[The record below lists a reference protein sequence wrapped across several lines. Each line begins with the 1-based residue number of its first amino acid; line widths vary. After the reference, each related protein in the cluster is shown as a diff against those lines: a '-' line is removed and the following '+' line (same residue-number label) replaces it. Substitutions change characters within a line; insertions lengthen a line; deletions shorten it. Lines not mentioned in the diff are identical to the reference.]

1 VLTAPSPLPPRPA
14 ARRHRGQLWGAL
26 ACGLVFVVLVV
37 VAVVLLLAHV
47 DPVPRAVQAP
57 TPARPDQLVAGHCL
71 KALPDADEIGAVVVV
86 PCKSGHRA
94 EVVATVELAGDD
106 GGARPPS
113 EDLAATVEQTC
124 ARVAVLGAPPDAR
137 YVAWVPS
144 ADSWLRGDRRGLCL
158 LTAPTLVGSV
168 LS

>member
-1 VLTAPSPLPPRPA
+1 
-14 ARRHRGQLWGAL
+14 
-26 ACGLVFVVLVV
+26 VFVMLVV

-94 EVVATVELAGDD
+94 EVVATVELTGDD
-106 GGARPPS
+106 GVRPPS
-113 EDLAATVEQTC
+113 ENLAATVEQTC

-144 ADSWLRGDRRGLCL
+144 EDSWLRGDRRGLCL
-158 LTAPTLVGSV
+158 LTASTLVGSV